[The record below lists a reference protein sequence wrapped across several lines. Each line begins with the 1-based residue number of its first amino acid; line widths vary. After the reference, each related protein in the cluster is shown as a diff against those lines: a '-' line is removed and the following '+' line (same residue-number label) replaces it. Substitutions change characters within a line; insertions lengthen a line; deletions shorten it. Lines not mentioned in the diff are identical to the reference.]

1 MRAPTIYRSKRDGI
15 WQISYYL
22 DGKRKRQSLGTKC
35 EMTANLLASKL
46 TGYSV
51 ENTAKHLNNS
61 QVTSSE
67 KSQDLA
73 TIGNNSTPSHKTG
86 VLFVEA
92 VNKFIKET
100 WGIND
105 AWMHKP
111 EPQCN
116 KPPTLYVMILKRL
129 QSFSK
134 IKSIDE
140 VTYDN
145 LQGFVASLRENMKD
159 RTVNKHIARLRRFLG
174 YCVNMQYL
182 METYHLSYSRI
193 EDIIVLD
200 KDTE

>member
-51 ENTAKHLNNS
+51 ENTEKHLNNS

-67 KSQDLA
+67 KSQDLSPFV
-73 TIGNNSTPSHKTG
+73 TNSTPSHKTG

-105 AWMHKP
+105 AWMHKSKSR
-111 EPQCN
+111 CYN
-116 KPPTLYVMILKRL
+116 PPYLAPDD
-129 QSFSK
+129 SK
-134 IKSIDE
+134 T
-140 VTYDN
+140 VTVI
-145 LQGFVASLRENMKD
+145 F
-159 RTVNKHIARLRRFLG
+159 
-174 YCVNMQYL
+174 
-182 METYHLSYSRI
+182 
-193 EDIIVLD
+193 
-200 KDTE
+200 